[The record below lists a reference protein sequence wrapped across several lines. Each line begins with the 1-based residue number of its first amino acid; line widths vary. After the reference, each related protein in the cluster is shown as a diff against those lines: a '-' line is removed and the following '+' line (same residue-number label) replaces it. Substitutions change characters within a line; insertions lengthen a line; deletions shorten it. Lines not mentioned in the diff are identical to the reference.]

1 MIVRVVDGRNGRRIV
16 LHDLR
21 TKQVREFES
30 WDEAVAFM
38 RGASEQRG
46 LR

>member
-1 MIVRVVDGRNGRRIV
+1 MIVRVVDSRHGRRIV

-21 TKQVREFES
+21 TKQVREFDT

-38 RGASEQRG
+38 RGAAEQRG